1 MEQFVSGLRDTDVTC
16 VERAAVSGT
25 SAQLHGHRRD
35 PIWGHLPP
43 TPRGVPAPVWSRPH
57 ARLPPAAPRPRVQ
70 VLAASTRVARVILTR
85 ESRGLA
91 EHV

>member
-1 MEQFVSGLRDTDVTC
+1 MEQFVSGLRDTDETC

-25 SAQLHGHRRD
+25 SAQLHGHCRD
-35 PIWGHLPP
+35 PIWGRLPP
-43 TPRGVPAPVWSRPH
+43 TPRGIPAPCSRPH